1 MGRTIDFPA
10 AVMTEFL
17 NMGGYGL
24 YVWPAYLI
32 VAIVLIVNLI
42 APLQRHRKLLGEIS
56 TRKNRNGTDTP

>member
-32 VAIVLIVNLI
+32 VAIVLILNLVV
-42 APLQRHRKLLGEIS
+42 PLRRHRRLLS
-56 TRKNRNGTDTP
+56 KMSRHNHLNGPDAP

>member
-42 APLQRHRKLLGEIS
+42 APLRRHRKLLDEIS
-56 TRKNRNGTDTP
+56 TRKNRNGTDAP

>member
-1 MGRTIDFPA
+1 MGRTISYPE

-42 APLQRHRKLLGEIS
+42 APLRRHRKLLDEIS
-56 TRKNRNGTDTP
+56 PRKNRNGTNTP